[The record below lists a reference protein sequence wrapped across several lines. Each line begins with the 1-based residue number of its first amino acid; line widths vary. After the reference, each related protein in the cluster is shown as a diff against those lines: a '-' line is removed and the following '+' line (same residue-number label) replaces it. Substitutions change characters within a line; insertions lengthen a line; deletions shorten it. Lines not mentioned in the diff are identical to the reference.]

1 MTASSPDNWVSRF
14 AARPVGAA
22 STILAFLAAARVT
35 IDRTVK
41 LFPQP
46 GPPVSTA
53 TFSVSAN
60 RTAAACSAANSTP
73 VRRCNQPNARSQ
85 STPGEPRQ
93 PVRSVRA
100 SARS

>member
-1 MTASSPDNWVSRF
+1 MTASCPDSWVSRF

-22 STILAFLAAARVT
+22 RTIFAPLAAARVT

-53 TFSVSAN
+53 TFSVNAN
-60 RTAAACSAANSTP
+60 RTAAACSGANSIP

-85 STPGEPRQ
+85 STPANPGNRSA
-93 PVRSVRA
+93 SVRA

>member
-1 MTASSPDNWVSRF
+1 MSRF
-14 AARPVGAA
+14 AARPVGAV
-22 STILAFLAAARVT
+22 STILAFLVAARVT

-53 TFSVSAN
+53 TFSVNAT
-60 RTAAACSAANSTP
+60 RTAAACSGASSVP
-73 VRRCNQPNARSQ
+73 VRRCSHPSARSQ
-85 STPGEPRQ
+85 STPANPGN
-93 PVRSVRA
+93 RSALVVT